1 MSEGSKERSSASFIN
16 LLRYFEKSSM
26 LLLSSSISARSSAVS
41 TESPPLTSDYGLFAI
56 PSCHS
61 AHSSLTVETHLLI
74 EYCGGSGHS
83 TPAASDPA
91 GSLTGSRRNVMFP
104 CSIESAV

>member
-16 LLRYFEKSSM
+16 LLRYFEK
-26 LLLSSSISARSSAVS
+26 AS
-41 TESPPLTSDYGLFAI
+41 TP
-56 PSCHS
+56 
-61 AHSSLTVETHLLI
+61 LLI